1 MKKLFILGIGGL
13 VGSKLAI
20 LARNK
25 FSVFGTYNQRNPR
38 FNFVET
44 SQLNITDE
52 DMLIKTLSRVKP
64 EIIVNACALHNVDYC
79 EKHRE
84 QAKKVN
90 VEAVK
95 NIFEFSKS
103 LDCKLVQISSD
114 SIFDGTKK
122 LSYIE
127 EDIPNPVNFYGYTKL
142 ESEKIVLENYNNL
155 VVRASV
161 LYGWL
166 PKSLS
171 SLSSSSMKP
180 TNFAQWL
187 INKLKTNEKV
197 KIIIDE
203 YSSPIIAEDFAKSI
217 LHLIL
222 GGYSGIFHS
231 SPSLRIN
238 RYDFSI
244 KLAKNLNLNSDLI
257 QPVTNKEFGRLVVTG
272 SNKCL
277 DSNKIITKTKFRFLT
292 LEESF
297 KILKKQIMN

>member
-13 VGSKLAI
+13 VGSKLAV

-38 FNFVET
+38 FNFGEA

-197 KIIIDE
+197 KIVIDE

-222 GGYSGIFHS
+222 GGYSGVFHS
-231 SPSLRIN
+231 SPPLMIN

-257 QPVTNKEFGRLVVTG
+257 QPVTNKEFGRLVDTG

>member
-13 VGSKLAI
+13 VGSKLAV

-44 SQLNITDE
+44 NQLNITDE

-95 NIFEFSKS
+95 NIFKFSKS
-103 LDCKLVQISSD
+103 LDCKLIQISSD

-222 GGYSGIFHS
+222 GGHSGIFHS

-257 QPVTNKEFGRLVVTG
+257 QPVTNKEFGRLVDTG

>member
-13 VGSKLAI
+13 VGSKLAV

-38 FNFVET
+38 FNFGEA

-95 NIFEFSKS
+95 NIFKFSKS
-103 LDCKLVQISSD
+103 LDCKLIQISSD